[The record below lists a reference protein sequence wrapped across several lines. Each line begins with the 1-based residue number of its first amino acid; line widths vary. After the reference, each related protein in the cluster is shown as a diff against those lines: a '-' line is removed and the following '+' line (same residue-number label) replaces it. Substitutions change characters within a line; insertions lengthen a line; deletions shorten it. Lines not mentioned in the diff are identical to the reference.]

1 MKGPKNHDDAK
12 ASCAGAGGRL
22 VELHSERK
30 QDVVLYMER
39 YLSQRGH
46 SMDEP
51 IIGASAI
58 GIVYLSCAAGEPRVQ
73 NSVTELVLGCFRK
86 VRFG

>member
-58 GIVYLSCAAGEPRVQ
+58 GIVRDPGINQR
-73 NSVTELVLGCFRK
+73 SVMWQQLKRRT
-86 VRFG
+86 